1 MSESTKTTTVTLGRG
16 LTIRTPVP
24 AAPSPG
30 HPIDSRAMT
39 FTGNG
44 VTVVVDEGPFA
55 ASLAD
60 DGRHADHRSATR
72 TIAGQ
77 QARVVSYTDSD
88 GAKVAGTR
96 LVLPADG
103 TAGEPEATVTITVRV
118 DAHLGF
124 DAAVRAVESL
134 TRT

>member
-1 MSESTKTTTVTLGRG
+1 VITTTIILGRG

-24 AAPSPG
+24 AVPSPG
-30 HPIDSRAMT
+30 HPIDSRAKT

-44 VTVVVDEGPFA
+44 ITVVVDDGPFA

-60 DGRHADHRSATR
+60 DGRHADHRSVTR

-77 QARVVSYTDSD
+77 QAEVVAYTDSD

-96 LVLPADG
+96 LGLPAG
-103 TAGEPEATVTITVRV
+103 SAGEPGAAVTIMVRV
-118 DAHLGF
+118 DAHLGAE
-124 DAAVRAVESL
+124 AAVRAIESL
-134 TRT
+134 ARA

>member
-1 MSESTKTTTVTLGRG
+1 MSESTTTTVTLGRG

-44 VTVVVDEGPFA
+44 ITVVVDEGPFA

-77 QARVVSYTDSD
+77 RAEVVAYTDTD
-88 GAKVAGTR
+88 GAQVAGTR
-96 LVLPADG
+96 LGLPADS
-103 TAGEPEATVTITVRV
+103 AGEPGATVTITVRV
-118 DAHLGF
+118 DAHLGA
-124 DAAVRAVESL
+124 DAAVRAIESL
-134 TRT
+134 TRV